1 MKKKIFNILLSICVL
16 ATMIIPVNIRA
27 VEPQVQVTF
36 AWNCDG
42 SICASAFHLTRF
54 NAGTNYFINRME
66 AATLIDGGGVFN
78 AAAASSYGK
87 QNYRT
92 QYYIFREVVIEEIK
106 TKQTWEALDEA
117 VHEGEGKFDVNY
129 NNSIHHI
136 ESIDPCGGN
145 DGPKSVVH
153 NGDRD
158 FRLIVYDNGYV
169 PITFNVDPDNYT
181 YYLGNW
187 DPVFSNPV
195 YDVSGTTEAKPMDYT
210 TYLLEDRLSFSS
222 DEITSVK
229 ALNVPDKAVTVQK
242 VDNMY
247 RITFNSNYYS
257 KVTFELT
264 NRNGKKHYL
273 RINRVFVQFA
283 DNNEAVM
290 WEEETTRKAYA
301 SFIYPANKDYKDYD
315 VIATITN
322 DKGSTTKILTATA
335 VKVIDGEAPERQDG
349 RPTFMNQTVF
359 PAGFNLKKVNYLLD
373 IDKNTESVMIT
384 VTKKDAT
391 KGTTY
396 GGTFG
401 GNGEGV
407 ELDISMFKRM
417 LNDARV

>member
-27 VEPQVQVTF
+27 IEEPVHVTF

-42 SICASAFHLTRF
+42 NICASADTISRF
-54 NAGTNYFINRME
+54 SERTVYKESRIYR
-66 AATLIDGGGVFN
+66 DGGHEFN

-87 QNYRT
+87 DKATFHPQFH
-92 QYYIFREVVIEEIK
+92 IFSGTVIEEIR
-106 TKQTWEALDEA
+106 TKGTWEALDQT
-117 VHEGEGKFDVNY
+117 VNESRGDFVIHY
-129 NNSIHHI
+129 NNVDKAIHAF
-136 ESIDPCGGN
+136 DPCGGN

-153 NGDRD
+153 NGDRA
-158 FRLIVYDNGYV
+158 FRLVVYDEGYV
-169 PITFNVDPDNYT
+169 PVTFNVNPDNYT

-187 DPVFSNPV
+187 DSVFTNPV

-229 ALNVPDKAVTVQK
+229 ALNVPNKAVIVQK

-247 RITFNSNYYS
+247 RITFNSNFYS

-273 RINRVFVQFA
+273 RINRKFVDVDTA
-283 DNNEAVM
+283 RNMNPRDERPAK
-290 WEEETTRKAYA
+290 EAYA
-301 SFIYPANKDYKDYD
+301 VFTYPANKNYSDYD
-315 VIATITN
+315 VIATITT
-322 DKGSTTKILTATA
+322 DEGTTTKILTASN
-335 VKVIDGEAPERQDG
+335 VKVMNNEG
-349 RPTFMNQTVF
+349 RVEEGKTFD
-359 PAGFNLKKVNYLLD
+359 AGFNLKKSYYALGMTKDVKSVN
-373 IDKNTESVMIT
+373 IT
-384 VTKKDAT
+384 ITNKDAT
-391 KGTTY
+391 KGNVY

-407 ELDISMFKRM
+407 ELDLTYAKRM
-417 LNDARV
+417 FEAPRA

>member
-27 VEPQVQVTF
+27 IEEPVQVTF

-42 SICASAFHLTRF
+42 NICASADTISRF
-54 NAGTNYFINRME
+54 SERTVYKESRIYS
-66 AATLIDGGGVFN
+66 DGGHEFN

-87 QNYRT
+87 DKATFHPQFH
-92 QYYIFREVVIEEIK
+92 IFSGTVIEEIR
-106 TKQTWEALDEA
+106 TKGTWEALDQT
-117 VHEGEGKFDVNY
+117 VNESRGDFVIHY
-129 NNSIHHI
+129 NNVDKAIHAF
-136 ESIDPCGGN
+136 DPCGGN

-153 NGDRD
+153 NGDRN
-158 FRLIVYDNGYV
+158 FRLVVYDEGYV
-169 PITFNVDPDNYT
+169 PVTFNVNPDNYT

-187 DPVFSNPV
+187 DSVFTNPV

-247 RITFNSNYYS
+247 RITFNSNFYS

-273 RINRVFVQFA
+273 RINRKFVDIDTA
-283 DNNEAVM
+283 SNMNPRDERPAK
-290 WEEETTRKAYA
+290 EAYA
-301 SFIYPANKDYKDYD
+301 VFTYPANKNYSDYD
-315 VIATITN
+315 VIATITT
-322 DKGSTTKILTATA
+322 DEGTTTKILTASN
-335 VKVIDGEAPERQDG
+335 VKVMNNEG
-349 RPTFMNQTVF
+349 RVEEGKTFE
-359 PAGFNLKKVNYLLD
+359 AGFNLKKSYYALGMTKDVKSVN
-373 IDKNTESVMIT
+373 IT
-384 VTKKDAT
+384 ITNKDAT
-391 KGTTY
+391 KGNVY

-407 ELDISMFKRM
+407 ELDLTYAKRM
-417 LNDARV
+417 FEAPRA

>member
-27 VEPQVQVTF
+27 IEEPVHVTF

-42 SICASAFHLTRF
+42 NICASADTISRF
-54 NAGTNYFINRME
+54 SERTVYKESRIYS
-66 AATLIDGGGVFN
+66 DGGHEFN

-87 QNYRT
+87 DKATFHPQFH
-92 QYYIFREVVIEEIK
+92 IFSGTVIEEIR
-106 TKQTWEALDEA
+106 TKGTWEALDQT
-117 VHEGEGKFDVNY
+117 VNESRGDFVIHY
-129 NNSIHHI
+129 NNVDKAIHAF
-136 ESIDPCGGN
+136 DPCGGN

-153 NGDRD
+153 NGDRN
-158 FRLIVYDNGYV
+158 FRLVVYDEGYV
-169 PITFNVDPDNYT
+169 PVTFNVNPDNYT

-187 DPVFSNPV
+187 DSVFTNPV

-247 RITFNSNYYS
+247 RITFNSNFYS

-273 RINRVFVQFA
+273 RINRKFVDVDTA
-283 DNNEAVM
+283 SNMNPRDERPAK
-290 WEEETTRKAYA
+290 EAYA
-301 SFIYPANKDYKDYD
+301 VFTYPANKNYSDYD
-315 VIATITN
+315 VIATITT
-322 DKGSTTKILTATA
+322 DEGTTTKILTASN
-335 VKVIDGEAPERQDG
+335 VKVMNNEG
-349 RPTFMNQTVF
+349 RVEEGKTFE
-359 PAGFNLKKVNYLLD
+359 AGFNLKKSYYVLGMTKDVKSVN
-373 IDKNTESVMIT
+373 IT
-384 VTKKDAT
+384 ITNKDAT
-391 KGTTY
+391 KGNVY

-407 ELDISMFKRM
+407 ELDLTYAKRM
-417 LNDARV
+417 FEAPRA